1 MPSTRP
7 LVAAVGA
14 SLFLACALVGSFVS
28 IRTLKAPQRI
38 PGAKADVKCMT
49 RRGIGGGLSKAVLAI
64 PMFMISKT
72 SALDIDDARSYD
84 WKKFDEINK
93 VLDGVANTTYLVRS
107 DKRGQKGYPNRCGYD
122 YCQDGKIVVPLKYEN
137 GTEYWVEKDGPED
150 LAARA
155 QKKMA
160 EIEARQQGAR
170 SKPKYRS
177 AY

>member
-84 WKKFDEINK
+84 WKKFDE
-93 VLDGVANTTYLVRS
+93 VRS

>member
-7 LVAAVGA
+7 SITAPCVA
-14 SLFLACALVGSFVS
+14 FFFACGLVGFST
-28 IRTLKAPQRI
+28 RTSNLEAPQTI
-38 PGAKADVKCMT
+38 PGAKVDARCIP
-49 RRGIGGGLSKAVLAI
+49 RRGIVGALSKAAFAI
-64 PMFMISKT
+64 PMIVASKT
-72 SALDIDDARSYD
+72 SAIDFDDARSHD
-84 WKKFDEINK
+84 WKKFDEI
-93 VLDGVANTTYLVRS
+93 RS
-107 DKRGQKGYPNRCGYD
+107 DKRGQKGYPSRCGYD

-160 EIEARQQGAR
+160 EIESRQQGAR
-170 SKPKYRS
+170 SRPKYRS